1 MPDTENAATSPSDDM
16 DTEQNE
22 RARRSRALKKGKLI
36 FNRGLRSVPCIVR
49 NLSESG
55 AKLEFEQAY
64 LLPQEFIL
72 QIDLEDFEVTCQR
85 RWEDGLRCGVEFIS
99 GKRSVGQMRS
109 QTLKSSDDALT
120 EEIDEL
126 RDSPDN
132 FFSRKR
138 VQDEKRRDEP
148 DAPARR
154 ESQAASSEKGFG
166 RRR

>member
-1 MPDTENAATSPSDDM
+1 MPDTENAAQSPSDDLE
-16 DTEQNE
+16 TEQNE

-49 NLSESG
+49 NLSDSG

-64 LLPQEFIL
+64 LLPQEFVL

-99 GKRSVGQMRS
+99 GKRAVGQLRS

-138 VQDEKRRDEP
+138 VLDRKHPDESDG
-148 DAPARR
+148 PAANTRP
-154 ESQAASSEKGFG
+154 AANSAKGFG

>member
-1 MPDTENAATSPSDDM
+1 MTDSENAAQSPFDDVES
-16 DTEQNE
+16 EQNE

-64 LLPQEFIL
+64 LLPQEFVL

-99 GKRSVGQMRS
+99 GKRAVGQLRS
-109 QTLKSSDDALT
+109 QTLKSSDDALQ

-138 VQDEKRRDEP
+138 VSDERRGDEP
-148 DAPARR
+148 EQPARGTR
-154 ESQAASSEKGFG
+154 PAASGAKGFG

>member
-1 MPDTENAATSPSDDM
+1 MPDTENAAQSPSDELE
-16 DTEQNE
+16 TEQNE

-49 NLSESG
+49 NLSDSG

-64 LLPQEFIL
+64 LLPQEFVL

-99 GKRSVGQMRS
+99 GKRAVGQMRS

-138 VQDEKRRDEP
+138 VLDRKRPDESE
-148 DAPARR
+148 DAEANTRPT
-154 ESQAASSEKGFG
+154 ASSAKGFG